1 MSKVHAAP
9 DEQYFEEMEAEPTGP
24 DLREDTPYVWYWE
37 EDAHLLENHKFWDKQ
52 GNFVAYPPKVS
63 TYLEAQFQSGKS
75 ADALEIT
82 YKTYNAKTGYSYS
95 VDFRE
100 MKQIN
105 KGTGYRRTIMRRQ
118 NPHYRPAAV
127 PEEAAPVMGVGVVV
141 MVVGEE
147 APLVGEAA
155 PQYDAMAR
163 EATARGDKLLAELYV
178 NVARKEAWRF
188 ELETLS
194 KVPQT
199 AAQAADRCVHPR
211 GSRAAPDP
219 PIRAAPRRF
228 EAPPRAC
235 AARARDARNA
245 DADARPPS
253 QHLGAREEGIRERPV
268 HGGLRGTRESV
279 YETAKERR
287 RM

>member
-1 MSKVHAAP
+1 MRRSAGKVLVDAALDP
-9 DEQYFEEMEAEPTGP
+9 
-24 DLREDTPYVWYWE
+24 LR
-37 EDAHLLENHKFWDKQ
+37 HKFWDKQ

-105 KGTGYRRTIMRRQ
+105 KGTGYRRTIMRRK

-127 PEEAAPVMGVGVVV
+127 PEEGAPVMGVGVVV
-141 MVVGEE
+141 MVVDEA
-147 APLVGEAA
+147 APLAGEAA

-178 NVARKEAWRF
+178 NAARKEAWRF
-188 ELETLS
+188 ELESLS

-199 AAQAADRCVHPR
+199 AAQAAGRCVQPR
-211 GSRAAPDP
+211 DSRAEPDP
-219 PIRAAPRRF
+219 PIRAAPRRS
-228 EAPPRAC
+228 EAPP
-235 AARARDARNA
+235 RARDARNA
-245 DADARPPS
+245 DADARPPP

-279 YETAKERR
+279 YDTAKERR
-287 RM
+287 RRM

>member
-178 NVARKEAWRF
+178 NVARKEAWQF
-188 ELETLS
+188 ELESLS
-194 KVPQT
+194 KAPQT
-199 AAQAADRCVHPR
+199 AAQAAGRCVHPR

-228 EAPPRAC
+228 EAPPRAPRRP
-235 AARARDARNA
+235 RARRAKRRCRRA
-245 DADARPPS
+245 PPVAAS
-253 QHLGAREEGIRERPV
+253 R
-268 HGGLRGTRESV
+268 SS
-279 YETAKERR
+279 
-287 RM
+287 